1 MGNLGAA
8 LSISKFT
15 PGGVQ
20 MSVHATQSVA
30 NRDLRRKESFGSHF
44 RRYWQLYAMLALPVI
59 YFIIFKYVPMFGN
72 ILAFRRYRPGLGPYG
87 SDWVGFRYFEKFMTD
102 RAFWQAFTNTLTLSV
117 LNLIVNFPVPILFA
131 VMLNEVRHL
140 RFKKLVQTVSYMPR
154 FISTV
159 VVIAI
164 MGEIL
169 SPSTGLLNTFLQDTF
184 GMTPVYYMNEPQY
197 FRLLYVLTDTW
208 QFTGWTAI
216 IYLAAITG
224 ISNDLFEAATIDGAS
239 RFQQILYVTIP
250 SILPTIM
257 VMFILSVGRLLSLG
271 FEKVLLMYTPTN
283 SAVSDIIDTLVYRTG
298 LANQNYSYAT
308 AIGLFSGIIGV
319 ILVTGSNYL
328 SRKTTG
334 DSIY

>member
-1 MGNLGAA
+1 MRTKHQNRA
-8 LSISKFT
+8 IS
-15 PGGVQ
+15 
-20 MSVHATQSVA
+20 A
-30 NRDLRRKESFGSHF
+30 DLHRKETFRSHF
-44 RRYWQLYAMLALPVI
+44 LRYWQLYAMLFLPVV
-59 YFIIFKYVPMFGN
+59 YFIIFKYIPMFGN

-87 SDWVGFRYFEKFMTD
+87 TEWVGFRYFEKFLTD
-102 RAFWQAFTNTLTLSV
+102 RSFWQAFTNTLTLSV
-117 LNLIVNFPVPILFA
+117 INLLVNFPIPILFA

-159 VVIAI
+159 VVIAM

-169 SPSTGLLNTFLQDTF
+169 SPSTGLLNDFLSRTF
-184 GMTPVYYMNEPQY
+184 GIAPIYFMNEPGY
-197 FRLLYVLTDTW
+197 FRTLYVLTDTW

-224 ISNDLFEAATIDGAS
+224 ISNDLFEAATIDGAN
-239 RFQQILYVTIP
+239 RLQQILYVTIP

-271 FEKVLLMYTPTN
+271 FEKVLLMYTPSN
-283 SAVSDIIDTLVYRTG
+283 SNVSDIIDTLVYRTG

-319 ILVTGSNYL
+319 ILVTSSNYL